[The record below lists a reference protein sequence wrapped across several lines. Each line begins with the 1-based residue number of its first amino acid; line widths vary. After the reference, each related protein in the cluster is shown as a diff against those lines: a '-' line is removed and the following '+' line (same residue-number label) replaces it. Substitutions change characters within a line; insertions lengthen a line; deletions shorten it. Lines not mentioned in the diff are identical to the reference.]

1 VAVASLRGLAVAIL
15 DGKRYVDRMTIE
27 ALKAAIAHLPSE
39 DRTALAA
46 WIIEQDMKSWDEQ
59 IEKDF
64 SPGGK
69 GMAMLDEV
77 KADIRTGKFKP
88 FEEGRRS

>member
-1 VAVASLRGLAVAIL
+1 L
-15 DGKRYVDRMTIE
+15 KP
-27 ALKAAIAHLPSE
+27 LKAAIAHLSAE
-39 DRTALAA
+39 DRTALAT

-77 KADIRTGKFKP
+77 KADIRT
-88 FEEGRRS
+88 ERQRASRLREHLAENRSPRSF